1 MKKVT
6 MSMIKSGLITGIG
19 TTLTIAATAKVTNV
33 VYEATED
40 YNLACSAG
48 AGTAVAGI
56 TATATG
62 VILQVDHDMK
72 TWDAQD
78 HVDCRKMTEGLHAV
92 TEGLDVVSK
101 AMKIASIF
109 SR

>member
-6 MSMIKSGLITGIG
+6 LSMAKSAAITAAG
-19 TTLTIAATAKVTNV
+19 TVLTCVATAKVTDV
-33 VYEATED
+33 VYAATED

-56 TATATG
+56 TATAVG
-62 VILQVDHDMK
+62 VIVQVDHDMN
-72 TWDAQD
+72 TWTAQD
-78 HVDCRKMTEGLHAV
+78 HADCRKMTNGLHTV
-92 TEGLDVVSK
+92 TEGLDIVSK
-101 AMKIASIF
+101 AMKITSIF